1 MPRLRILVLAAALA
15 AANCLPAAVRA
26 QQQPSPESMEAA
38 QALFALVFAHG
49 FAALN
54 AQAVEAAWPGIEN
67 AVRTQRPDIAAATLA
82 DLRREFE
89 RIRLAR
95 MSEAVKDVPAIYA
108 RHLSADDMRVL
119 AAFYGTSTGTRML
132 QAMPKVLPEA
142 FASVLPRMQ
151 SMLADTQDSFLKLLR
166 AWPAQLTAETTIP
179 NERRRDNDMTRAAS
193 PCRPLAL
200 ANRFDTSSSDQARRA
215 T

>member
-54 AQAVEAAWPGIEN
+54 AQAVAAAWPGIEN

-82 DLRREFE
+82 DLRREG
-89 RIRLAR
+89 IRLAR

-151 SMLADTQDSFLKLLR
+151 SMMADTQDSFLKLLR
-166 AWPAQLTAETTIP
+166 
-179 NERRRDNDMTRAAS
+179 ERGLLN
-193 PCRPLAL
+193 
-200 ANRFDTSSSDQARRA
+200 
-215 T
+215 

>member
-26 QQQPSPESMEAA
+26 QQQPESMEAA

-166 AWPAQLTAETTIP
+166 
-179 NERRRDNDMTRAAS
+179 ERGLLN
-193 PCRPLAL
+193 
-200 ANRFDTSSSDQARRA
+200 
-215 T
+215 